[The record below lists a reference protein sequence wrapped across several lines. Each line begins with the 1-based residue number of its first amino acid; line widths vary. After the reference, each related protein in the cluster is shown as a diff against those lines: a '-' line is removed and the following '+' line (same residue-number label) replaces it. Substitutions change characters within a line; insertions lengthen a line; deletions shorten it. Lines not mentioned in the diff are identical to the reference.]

1 MKSKE
6 PIPLGILANNDHLI
20 RDVVDYV
27 RFRQNSDGGY
37 TFCQGAESNAQDT
50 YYGLA
55 ILKLLGETF
64 PRIEKTVEWLSELTL
79 SSIYHYY
86 YVVKALLLCGE
97 RLNNN
102 FEKFVASVVHS
113 RKYFGSTNFF
123 VEVPSEFELTLM
135 VLELANLFALKLEK
149 NEVVNWLVEF
159 QNEDGGFGAHGH
171 SNINSTFYAVA
182 ALELLEFDVK
192 NLHGTVAFLRECEK
206 PYGGFTVVPRSLSPY
221 MEYTYFGVITLDRLD
236 ESCRFPSRTID
247 FTLSCR
253 KGNGGFSRSDTGI
266 STFENTF
273 QAVSIMQRL
282 ASTGR
287 VGQG

>member
-1 MKSKE
+1 LKSKE
-6 PIPLGILANNDHLI
+6 YIPSRILANNNYLTK
-20 RDVVDYV
+20 DVVDYV

-55 ILKLLGETF
+55 ILKLLGEAF
-64 PRIEKTVEWLSELTL
+64 PKTEKTVEWLSELTL
-79 SSIYHYY
+79 SSIYGYY

-97 RLNNN
+97 RLNDH
-102 FEKFVASVVHS
+102 FREFVASVIHS
-113 RKYFGSTNFF
+113 RKYFGSTDFF
-123 VEVPSEFELTLM
+123 IEVPSEFELTLM
-135 VLELANLFALKLEK
+135 VLEPANLFALKPEK
-149 NEVVNWLVEF
+149 NEVVNWLVDF
-159 QNEDGGFGAHGH
+159 QNEDGGFGAHRH

-192 NLHGTVAFLRECEK
+192 NLHGTVAFLRDCEK

-221 MEYTYFGVITLDRLD
+221 MEYTYFGVMTLDRLD
-236 ESCRFPSRTID
+236 ERCRFPTQTTD
-247 FTLSCR
+247 FTLSC
-253 KGNGGFSRSDTGI
+253 KKNNGGFSRSDTGI

-282 ASTGR
+282 ASI
-287 VGQG
+287 